1 MYFDRTRSR
10 TALTPTE
17 RMSYAHTPYEGVEA
31 AKYVYGSGQGFIGTD
46 ESISDCRHPGY
57 ADAIKHGAIVMGDL
71 SIQKSSRTCIPASF
85 SYGPYDNPPSHW
97 GTERAWGD
105 LAVWIEGRIT
115 YPTYITN
122 DVSHGR
128 DGVLMA
134 AYAKMNEPPILVGE
148 ILGDLAK
155 TLQMIRRP
163 MGTAAKLLTKMIEVK
178 RYRLKKKAAGSIAK
192 VTADVW
198 LEYRY
203 GWKPI
208 IGDTA
213 TAVSELEKAQVGRK
227 QRLVARSQIPFT
239 MNKSWVEEVAG
250 GIPRCDAVTCNV
262 HYTGNGRACG
272 GVIYEVDVRSTP
284 ERIAASLGLG
294 IDRLPSTIWE
304 LIPLSFVVDWFVNV
318 GQWIQASVPVIGQTV
333 LAAWITTVVEETKNL
348 SLVTHTT
355 LGPDGSYPSQTW
367 NGYGGGS
374 ETKTTTVTRDT
385 RPVLSATPTLNPAF
399 PGLIHSVDA
408 LGLLAQGVIRGLSN
422 FKR

>member
-1 MYFDRTRSR
+1 
-10 TALTPTE
+10 
-17 RMSYAHTPYEGVEA
+17 
-31 AKYVYGSGQGFIGTD
+31 
-46 ESISDCRHPGY
+46 
-57 ADAIKHGAIVMGDL
+57 
-71 SIQKSSRTCIPASF
+71 
-85 SYGPYDNPPSHW
+85 
-97 GTERAWGD
+97 
-105 LAVWIEGRIT
+105 
-115 YPTYITN
+115 
-122 DVSHGR
+122 
-128 DGVLMA
+128 MA

-178 RYRLKKKAAGSIAK
+178 RYRLNKKAAGSIAK

-318 GQWIQASVPVIGQTV
+318 GQWIQASVPVFGQTV

-374 ETKTTTVTRDT
+374 ETKTTAITRDT

-408 LGLLAQGVIRGLSN
+408 LGLLAQGVIRGFSN

>member
-10 TALTPTE
+10 AGSTPTE
-17 RMSYAHTPYEGVEA
+17 CMSYAHTPYGGVES
-31 AKYVYGSGQGFIGTD
+31 AKYVYGSGQGYVGTN

-57 ADAIKHGAIVMGDL
+57 ANAIKHGAIVMGDL
-71 SIQKSSRTCIPASF
+71 LILKSSRTCTPANF

-105 LAVWIEGRIT
+105 LAVWIESRIT

-122 DVSHGR
+122 DVSQGR
-128 DGVLMA
+128 DGVLIA

-163 MGTAAKLLTKMIEVK
+163 MGSAAKLLTKMIEVK
-178 RYRLKKKAAGSIAK
+178 RYRLRKKAAGSVAK

-213 TAVSELEKAQVGRK
+213 TAISEFEKAHPVRK
-227 QRLVARSQIPFT
+227 QRLVARSQKPFT
-239 MNKSWVEEVAG
+239 VSKSWTEQVAG

-272 GVIYEVDVRSTP
+272 GVIYEVDVKSTP
-284 ERIAASLGLG
+284 EQIAASLGLG
-294 IDRLPSTIWE
+294 IDQLPSTIWE

-318 GQWIQASVPVIGQTV
+318 GKWIQASVPAIGQTV
-333 LAAWITTVVEETKNL
+333 LAAWVTTVVEETKSL
-348 SLVTHTT
+348 SLATHTT
-355 LGPDGSYPSQTW
+355 LGPDGSNPSRTW
-367 NGYGGGS
+367 DGYGGGS
-374 ETKTTTVTRDT
+374 ETTTTTVTRDT
-385 RPVLSATPTLNPAF
+385 RPALSATPKLNPVF

-408 LGLLAQGVIRGLSN
+408 LSLLAQGIVRGLHD